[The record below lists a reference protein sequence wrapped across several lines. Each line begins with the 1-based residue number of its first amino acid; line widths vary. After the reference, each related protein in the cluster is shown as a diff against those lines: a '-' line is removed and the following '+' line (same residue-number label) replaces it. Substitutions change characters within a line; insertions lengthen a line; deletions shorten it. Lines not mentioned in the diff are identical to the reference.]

1 MTNVSVASQLDELET
16 ADPTNRSK
24 SSPVP
29 PRLPKEPPTWYLG
42 PSDNPSQQDWL
53 ALVPTA
59 QPKRQG
65 VYWKLIRLKK
75 AHDSGGCGGC
85 HTSVFWLGLLELRKR
100 GIFSRSAEK
109 SWPLSISLLES
120 SRSPLPPASRHNH
133 FPLLF
138 YARITTVI
146 NTPHSYF
153 STSVKSKRW
162 ETLPRKF
169 SLEAR
174 AGFIQR

>member
-53 ALVPTA
+53 VLVPTA

-75 AHDSGGCGGC
+75 STWIWRGRGMSHIC
-85 HTSVFWLGLLELRKR
+85 LLVGFTGVEEVGNLFQICWEILATFHLAPWKQ
-100 GIFSRSAEK
+100 
-109 SWPLSISLLES
+109 P
-120 SRSPLPPASRHNH
+120 SPLPPASRHNH